1 MKKFFPLLLI
11 ASCAGAPAYAQTS
24 APQCALLKDVVSFL
38 SDEYGETLR
47 SRGVAGS
54 DMLIIFTN
62 PDTGTFSAFTMTSD
76 GVACLRVSGEGWE
89 EFAPPPNL

>member
-1 MKKFFPLLLI
+1 MKKIVSIGLLVLLSYST
-11 ASCAGAPAYAQTS
+11 ALAQT
-24 APQCALLKDVVSFL
+24 APQCAPLKDVVSFL

-62 PDTGTFSAFTMTSD
+62 PDTGTFSALTMTPD